1 MSSPQPLTCCELLGL
16 WVPGAWSLFAW
27 SPYPD
32 TGILMVLRM
41 FKCLVNVQIGK
52 AGMCTCK
59 RRCWHSPERGVC
71 DSLELLVGSE
81 PPDVSAGN

>member
-52 AGMCTCK
+52 GVCAHVSAGAGTVQ
-59 RRCWHSPERGVC
+59 RGVC